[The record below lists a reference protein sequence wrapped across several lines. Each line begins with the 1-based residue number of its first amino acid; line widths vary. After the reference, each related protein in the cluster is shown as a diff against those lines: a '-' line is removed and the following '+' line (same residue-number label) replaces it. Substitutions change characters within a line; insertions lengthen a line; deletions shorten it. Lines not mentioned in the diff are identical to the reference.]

1 MNKLLFG
8 ATMGMMAGV
17 ALMMSPM
24 GKMVRKEMRMGM
36 NKAKQMAKSMENM
49 EGGQPL
55 VWNGCNLPP
64 IAGG

>member
-24 GKMVRKEMRMGM
+24 GKMVRKEVHMGM
-36 NKAKQMAKSMENM
+36 NKAKQMARTME
-49 EGGQPL
+49 Q
-55 VWNGCNLPP
+55 
-64 IAGG
+64 A

>member
-24 GKMVRKEMRMGM
+24 GRMMKKEINMGM
-36 NKAKQMAKSMENM
+36 TKAKQVAKQMEQM
-49 EGGQPL
+49 
-55 VWNGCNLPP
+55 
-64 IAGG
+64 

>member
-24 GKMVRKEMRMGM
+24 GKMMKREINLGM
-36 NKAKQMAKSMENM
+36 NKAKQMAKQMEQM
-49 EGGQPL
+49 
-55 VWNGCNLPP
+55 
-64 IAGG
+64 

>member
-24 GKMVRKEMRMGM
+24 GKMMKKEINMGM
-36 NKAKQMAKSMENM
+36 NKAKQMAKQMEQM
-49 EGGQPL
+49 
-55 VWNGCNLPP
+55 
-64 IAGG
+64 

>member
-24 GKMVRKEMRMGM
+24 GKMVRKEVHMGM
-36 NKAKQMAKSMENM
+36 SKAKKMAKTMEQM
-49 EGGQPL
+49 
-55 VWNGCNLPP
+55 
-64 IAGG
+64 

>member
-24 GKMVRKEMRMGM
+24 GKMMKKEINMGM
-36 NKAKQMAKSMENM
+36 NKAKQMAKQMDQM
-49 EGGQPL
+49 
-55 VWNGCNLPP
+55 
-64 IAGG
+64 

>member
-24 GKMVRKEMRMGM
+24 GKMVRKEMCMGM
-36 NKAKQMAKSMENM
+36 NKAKQMAKSMEKM
-49 EGGQPL
+49 
-55 VWNGCNLPP
+55 
-64 IAGG
+64 

>member
-24 GKMVRKEMRMGM
+24 GRMLRKEVHMGM
-36 NKAKQMAKSMENM
+36 NKARQMARSMEEM
-49 EGGQPL
+49 
-55 VWNGCNLPP
+55 
-64 IAGG
+64 

>member
-36 NKAKQMAKSMENM
+36 SKAKQMAKSMENM
-49 EGGQPL
+49 
-55 VWNGCNLPP
+55 
-64 IAGG
+64 

>member
-8 ATMGMMAGV
+8 TAMGMMAGV

-49 EGGQPL
+49 
-55 VWNGCNLPP
+55 
-64 IAGG
+64 

>member
-8 ATMGMMAGV
+8 AAAGMMAGV

-49 EGGQPL
+49 
-55 VWNGCNLPP
+55 
-64 IAGG
+64 

>member
-8 ATMGMMAGV
+8 ATMAMMAGV

-49 EGGQPL
+49 
-55 VWNGCNLPP
+55 
-64 IAGG
+64 

>member
-24 GKMVRKEMRMGM
+24 GRMMRKEINMGM
-36 NKAKQMAKSMENM
+36 AKAKQVAKQMEQM
-49 EGGQPL
+49 
-55 VWNGCNLPP
+55 
-64 IAGG
+64 